1 MTGRITQ
8 RVYLTPAC
16 EQLVILNNR
25 LGIWY
30 RPTLAS
36 PPELTLLGSTNLNA
50 RSANL
55 DTELSFFMHTNASTL
70 RTQLDAEVNNL
81 RAGAH
86 RVDEDDWRGKE
97 RHVRLGTR
105 ALVAA
110 GVEGM
115 L

>member
-1 MTGRITQ
+1 M
-8 RVYLTPAC
+8 
-16 EQLVILNNR
+16 LNRR

-30 RPTLAS
+30 RSTLAF

-55 DTELSFFMHTNASTL
+55 DTELSFFMHTSASTL
-70 RTQLDAEVNNL
+70 RTQLEAEVDNL

-86 RVDEDDWRGKE
+86 RVDEDDWRRSE
-97 RHVRLGTR
+97 RRVRLGTR